1 MNQLVQLPTV
11 PADLATEHLQA
22 EHWARAN
29 RLLLKKALAEFS
41 HERLFSPEPL
51 GDSHYRVAVPDSSTE
66 YRFKA
71 RRLALDHWS
80 IVTDSIEKL
89 SDGVQQPLDALSF
102 IIEFADTLGISE
114 NNLPVYLDE
123 ISSTL
128 FGSAYKLANSPLSAA
143 QLALADFQQ
152 IETGIRE
159 GHPGFVANNGRMGF
173 DAQDYRAYAP
183 EAASPVRLV
192 WLAVHRS
199 RASYSAIDGLDQ
211 PTLLREE
218 LGGQLDVFH
227 NQLRALQ
234 LNPDDYLLMPAHP
247 WQWHNILAIGFAAE
261 IANRHIVHLGLSN
274 DRYLAQQSIRTFFNQ
289 SQPQRRYVKTAL
301 SILNMGFMR
310 GLSPYYMQATPA
322 INAYLAKR
330 VASDPVLRD
339 CGFQLLREVAA
350 IGYRNPYY
358 EQALPA
364 SSPYRKMLSALW
376 RESPLGHIE
385 PGQRLM
391 TMAALLHS
399 DGDERALLPTLI
411 SASGLTADRWLRLYL
426 NAYLRPL
433 LHCFY
438 AHDLVFM
445 PHGEN
450 LILVLEDHLPVRV
463 LMKDIGEEAVIL
475 DGEAQIPEAVGRLAV
490 SVPDELKV
498 LSIFTDVFDGFFRYL
513 SQILDEQVGLPEQ
526 RFWQQVADCIADYQA
541 SQPQLR
547 DKFVRYDL
555 FTEEFARSC
564 LNRLQLGNNRQ
575 MLDLTDPAGALKF
588 AGTLK
593 NPVAPY
599 APER

>member
-1 MNQLVQLPTV
+1 M
-11 PADLATEHLQA
+11 
-22 EHWARAN
+22 
-29 RLLLKKALAEFS
+29 
-41 HERLFSPEPL
+41 
-51 GDSHYRVAVPDSSTE
+51 
-66 YRFKA
+66 
-71 RRLALDHWS
+71 
-80 IVTDSIEKL
+80 
-89 SDGVQQPLDALSF
+89 
-102 IIEFADTLGISE
+102 
-114 NNLPVYLDE
+114 
-123 ISSTL
+123 
-128 FGSAYKLANSPLSAA
+128 
-143 QLALADFQQ
+143 
-152 IETGIRE
+152 
-159 GHPGFVANNGRMGF
+159 
-173 DAQDYRAYAP
+173 
-183 EAASPVRLV
+183 
-192 WLAVHRS
+192 
-199 RASYSAIDGLDQ
+199 
-211 PTLLREE
+211 
-218 LGGQLDVFH
+218 FH

-322 INAYLAKR
+322 INAYLATR

-555 FTEEFARSC
+555 FAEEFARSC

-575 MLDLTDPAGALKF
+575 MLDLADPAGALKF

>member
-1 MNQLVQLPTV
+1 M
-11 PADLATEHLQA
+11 
-22 EHWARAN
+22 ARD
-29 RLLLKKALAEFS
+29 
-41 HERLFSPEPL
+41 PL
-51 GDSHYRVAVPDSSTE
+51 
-66 YRFKA
+66 
-71 RRLALDHWS
+71 
-80 IVTDSIEKL
+80 
-89 SDGVQQPLDALSF
+89 
-102 IIEFADTLGISE
+102 
-114 NNLPVYLDE
+114 
-123 ISSTL
+123 
-128 FGSAYKLANSPLSAA
+128 
-143 QLALADFQQ
+143 
-152 IETGIRE
+152 
-159 GHPGFVANNGRMGF
+159 
-173 DAQDYRAYAP
+173 
-183 EAASPVRLV
+183 
-192 WLAVHRS
+192 
-199 RASYSAIDGLDQ
+199 
-211 PTLLREE
+211 
-218 LGGQLDVFH
+218 
-227 NQLRALQ
+227 
-234 LNPDDYLLMPAHP
+234 
-247 WQWHNILAIGFAAE
+247 
-261 IANRHIVHLGLSN
+261 
-274 DRYLAQQSIRTFFNQ
+274 
-289 SQPQRRYVKTAL
+289 
-301 SILNMGFMR
+301 
-310 GLSPYYMQATPA
+310 
-322 INAYLAKR
+322 
-330 VASDPVLRD
+330 LRD

-411 SASGLTADRWLRLYL
+411 SASGLTADRWLRQYL
-426 NAYLRPL
+426 NAYLKPL

-450 LILVLEDHLPVRV
+450 LILVLEDHVPVRV

-475 DGEAQIPEAVGRLAV
+475 DAEAKIPEAVGRLAV

-513 SQILDEQVGLPEQ
+513 AQILDEQGGLPEQ

-547 DKFVRYDL
+547 DKFARYDL
-555 FTEEFARSC
+555 FAEEFARSC

-575 MLDLTDPAGALKF
+575 MLDLADPAGALKF

-593 NPVAPY
+593 NPVARY

>member
-1 MNQLVQLPTV
+1 MNQLVRLPT
-11 PADLATEHLQA
+11 ATSDLATDHLQA
-22 EHWARAN
+22 ELWARAN
-29 RLLLKKALAEFS
+29 RMLLKKALAEFS
-41 HERLFSPEPL
+41 HEKLLSPEPL

-80 IVTDSIEKL
+80 IATDSIEKL
-89 SDGVQQPLDALSF
+89 SNGEPQPLDALAF
-102 IIEFADTLGISE
+102 IIEFSDVLGLSE
-114 NNLPVYLDE
+114 TNLPLYLDE

-143 QLALADFQQ
+143 QLALSDFQQ
-152 IETGIRE
+152 IETGMRE

-211 PTLLREE
+211 ATLLREE
-218 LGGQLDVFH
+218 LGGQLGVFH
-227 NQLRALQ
+227 NQLQALQ
-234 LNPDDYLLMPAHP
+234 LDPDDYLLMPAHP

-261 IANRHIVHLGLSN
+261 IANRQIVYLGLSN

-289 SQPQRRYVKTAL
+289 SEPQRRYVKTAL

-322 INAYLAKR
+322 INAYLAGR
-330 VASDPVLRD
+330 VARDPLLRD

-411 SASGLTADRWLRLYL
+411 SASGLTADRWLRQYL
-426 NAYLRPL
+426 NAYLKPL

-450 LILVLEDHLPVRV
+450 LILVLEDHVPVRV

-475 DGEAQIPEAVGRLAV
+475 DAEAKIPEAVGRLAV

-513 SQILDEQVGLPEQ
+513 AQILDEQGGLPEQ

-547 DKFVRYDL
+547 DKFARYDL
-555 FTEEFARSC
+555 FAEEFTRSC

-575 MLDLTDPAGALKF
+575 MLDLADPAGALKF

-593 NPVAPY
+593 NPVARY

>member
-1 MNQLVQLPTV
+1 MNQLVHLPN
-11 PADLATEHLQA
+11 AAGDLATEHLQA

-29 RLLLKKALAEFS
+29 RLLVKKALAEFS
-41 HERLFSPEPL
+41 HEKLLSPEPL
-51 GDSHYRVAVPDSSTE
+51 GNCCYRVAVPDSSTE

-89 SDGVQQPLDALSF
+89 NDGLQQPLDALSF

-152 IETGIRE
+152 IETGMRE

-173 DAQDYRAYAP
+173 DVQDYRAYAP

-218 LGGQLDVFH
+218 LGGQLEVFH
-227 NQLRALQ
+227 SQLRALQ
-234 LNPDDYLLMPAHP
+234 LDPDDYLLMPAHP

-261 IANRHIVHLGLSN
+261 IANRQIVHLGLSN

-322 INAYLAKR
+322 INAYLAER
-330 VASDPVLRD
+330 VASDPQLRD

-376 RESPLGHIE
+376 RESPHGHIQ

-399 DGDERALLPTLI
+399 DGDERALLATLI
-411 SASGLTADRWLRLYL
+411 SASGVTADRWLRRYL
-426 NAYLRPL
+426 NAYLTPL

-475 DGEAQIPEAVGRLAV
+475 DAEAQIPEAVGRLAV

-547 DKFVRYDL
+547 DKFARYDL
-555 FTEEFARSC
+555 FAEEFARSC

-575 MLDLTDPAGALKF
+575 MLDLADPAGALKF